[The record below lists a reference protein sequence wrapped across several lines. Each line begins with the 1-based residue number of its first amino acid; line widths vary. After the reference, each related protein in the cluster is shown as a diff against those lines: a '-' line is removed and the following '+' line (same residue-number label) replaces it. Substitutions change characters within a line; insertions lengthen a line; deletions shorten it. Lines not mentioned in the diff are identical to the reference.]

1 MTHAPKAANKAATA
15 QQARNDTFY
24 MHLALQQARKAYSKG
39 EVPVGAVLVAGDQVI
54 GSGFNQPIT
63 ATDPTAHAEM
73 QALRAGSQTIHNYR
87 LPATTLYV
95 TVEPCTMCLGALIH
109 ARVQRVVLAALE
121 PKAGRICSH
130 SLLDDACFNHRLE
143 VTVGVCAQAASDLM
157 QAFFAERRALKKSL
171 KQRALLAS
179 RHQA

>member
-1 MTHAPKAANKAATA
+1 MASALNASNKATLAE
-15 QQARNDTFY
+15 QARNDTFY
-24 MHLALQQARKAYSKG
+24 MHLALQQARKAYGKG
-39 EVPVGAVLVAGDQVI
+39 EVPVGAVLVAGGQVI

-63 ATDPTAHAEM
+63 ATDPTAHAEV
-73 QALRAGSQTIHNYR
+73 QALRAASQAVSNYR

-109 ARVQRVVLAALE
+109 ARVKRVVMGALE

-130 SLLDDACFNHRLE
+130 SLLEDTCFNHLLE
-143 VTVGVCAQAASDLM
+143 VTAGVCAQEASDLM

-171 KQRALLAS
+171 KQRALLAA
-179 RHQA
+179 RDNT